1 MIYTGR
7 QSWTPARRVI
17 DLVSPERDAEAERL
31 DLSSRRSS
39 LFAGDGYLLLDI
51 DRLGRDD
58 FDSDNVASLLA
69 QLTNPR
75 RDGTTAK
82 LAGRLLDLLAGE
94 DPGLSKVMF
103 EWIRQESGLDLGV
116 EEMETVRRL
125 DRPARDD
132 LFEERVVRWSD
143 LLRAEG
149 VQEGR
154 AEARA
159 EERGR
164 LVHMAELKF
173 GAMTAGRLERLLANM
188 TDATELDEVGGC
200 IITCQTGDD
209 LLAQVAEGANG
220 RE

>member
-1 MIYTGR
+1 M
-7 QSWTPARRVI
+7 
-17 DLVSPERDAEAERL
+17 D
-31 DLSSRRSS
+31 
-39 LFAGDGYLLLDI
+39 
-51 DRLGRDD
+51 
-58 FDSDNVASLLA
+58 
-69 QLTNPR
+69 
-75 RDGTTAK
+75 
-82 LAGRLLDLLAGE
+82 
-94 DPGLSKVMF
+94 
-103 EWIRQESGLDLGV
+103 
-116 EEMETVRRL
+116 TVRRL
-125 DRPARDD
+125 DRPAKDD

-154 AEARA
+154 AEAHAEARA

-173 GAMTAGRLERLLANM
+173 GAVTAGRLERLLADM

-209 LLAQVAEGANG
+209 LLAQVAEAANG

>member
-1 MIYTGR
+1 
-7 QSWTPARRVI
+7 
-17 DLVSPERDAEAERL
+17 
-31 DLSSRRSS
+31 
-39 LFAGDGYLLLDI
+39 
-51 DRLGRDD
+51 
-58 FDSDNVASLLA
+58 
-69 QLTNPR
+69 
-75 RDGTTAK
+75 
-82 LAGRLLDLLAGE
+82 
-94 DPGLSKVMF
+94 MF

-154 AEARA
+154 AEGRAEARAEARA

-173 GAMTAGRLERLLANM
+173 GAMTAGRLEQLLADM